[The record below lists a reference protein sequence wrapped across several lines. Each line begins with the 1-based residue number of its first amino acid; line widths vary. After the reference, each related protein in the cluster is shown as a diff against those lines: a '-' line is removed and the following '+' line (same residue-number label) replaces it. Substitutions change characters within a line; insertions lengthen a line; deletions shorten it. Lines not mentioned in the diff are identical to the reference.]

1 MLMKAR
7 RRLVAG
13 ATARPSNAAL
23 SGWTWM
29 LARTWLSGVAEAVSV
44 PIPRTACRARSFQT
58 FLLTL
63 RLNRH
68 PWSVVM
74 VPA

>member
-7 RRLVAG
+7 SRFEVG
-13 ATARPSNAAL
+13 ATARPLNAAL

-44 PIPRTACRARSFQT
+44 PLPRAVS
-58 FLLTL
+58 
-63 RLNRH
+63 
-68 PWSVVM
+68 
-74 VPA
+74 

>member
-7 RRLVAG
+7 SRFVVRV
-13 ATARPSNAAL
+13 TARPLNAAL

-44 PIPRTACRARSFQT
+44 PILRAAS
-58 FLLTL
+58 
-63 RLNRH
+63 
-68 PWSVVM
+68 
-74 VPA
+74 